1 MVSVKRFTH
10 DEPALFKAM
19 AEFVRLFARVDDP
32 VLAVSAREK
41 TVEARI
47 AWTLLGTAL
56 FQDVSYPE
64 FVTLLLALNEKFPG
78 EKLWTLP
85 VPKAQ
90 EIEACVESAF
100 GCRTWSMFENV
111 AGIFWSVGLFVRRHQ
126 NLTEWLKSRTPE
138 EIWRD
143 LGEIYFMG
151 KGNPRPKVC
160 AAIYR
165 LLAPAPVGLS
175 LDSAAEAMPKTS
187 LQPVKMPLLPLT
199 MGARRFLSILGP
211 ANDGFADLEPAQ
223 KQKLA
228 TDMYVALVQHLM
240 ETSENVEVKKSKVDA
255 LTAYV
260 AAHSLQFYLED
271 GSDGFICRHFTDHC
285 RKCPLREFCSY
296 AE

>member
-1 MVSVKRFTH
+1 MVSVKRFIH
-10 DEPALFKAM
+10 DEPALFKAT
-19 AEFVRLFARVDDP
+19 AEFVRLFARIEDP
-32 VLAVSAREK
+32 VLTVAKQEK
-41 TVEARI
+41 GANERI

-64 FVTLLLALNEKFPG
+64 FVTLLQALNEKFPG

-90 EIEACVESAF
+90 DIEACVESAF

-111 AGIFWSVGLFVRRHQ
+111 AGIFWSVGLFVRRHG
-126 NLTEWLKSRTPE
+126 NLQEWLKSCTPE

-151 KGNPRPKVC
+151 KGKPRPKVC

-175 LDSAAEAMPKTS
+175 LDYAPSPKW
-187 LQPVKMPLLPLT
+187 PPLPLT
-199 MGARRFLSILGP
+199 MGARRYLSILGP
-211 ANDGFADLEPAQ
+211 ASDGFADLEPAQ

-228 TDMYVALVQHLM
+228 TDMYVALVQYLM
-240 ETSENVEVKKSKVDA
+240 EQSENAEVKKSKVDA

-271 GSDGFICRHFTDHC
+271 GTDGFICRLSTDHC
-285 RKCPLREFCSY
+285 RKCPLREYCSY

>member
-1 MVSVKRFTH
+1 MVSVKRFIH
-10 DEPALFKAM
+10 DEPALFKAT
-19 AEFVRLFARVDDP
+19 AEFVRLFVRIEDP
-32 VLAVSAREK
+32 VLTVAKQEK
-41 TVEARI
+41 GANERI

-64 FVTLLLALNEKFPG
+64 FVTLLQALNEKFPS

-90 EIEACVESAF
+90 DIEACVESAF

-111 AGIFWSVGLFVRRHQ
+111 AGIFWSVGLFVRRHG
-126 NLTEWLKSRTPE
+126 NLQEWLKSRTPE

-165 LLAPAPVGLS
+165 LLASAPVGLS
-175 LDSAAEAMPKTS
+175 LDCAPSPKW
-187 LQPVKMPLLPLT
+187 PPLPLT
-199 MGARRFLSILGP
+199 MGARRYLSILGP
-211 ANDGFADLEPAQ
+211 ASDGFADLEPAQ

-240 ETSENVEVKKSKVDA
+240 EQSENAEVKKSKVDA

-271 GSDGFICRHFTDHC
+271 GTDGFICRHSTDHC
-285 RKCPLREFCSY
+285 RKCPLREYCSY

>member
-1 MVSVKRFTH
+1 MISVKRFIH
-10 DEPALFKAM
+10 DEPALFKAT
-19 AEFVRLFARVDDP
+19 AEFVRLFARIDDP
-32 VLAVSAREK
+32 VFTVAKQEK
-41 TVEARI
+41 GANERI

-64 FVTLLLALNEKFPG
+64 FVTLLQALNEKFPG

-90 EIEACVESAF
+90 DIEACVESAF

-111 AGIFWSVGLFVRRHQ
+111 AGIFWSVGLFVRRHG
-126 NLTEWLKSRTPE
+126 NLQEWLKSRTPE

-175 LDSAAEAMPKTS
+175 LDCAEATACA
-187 LQPVKMPLLPLT
+187 PVKWPPLPLT
-199 MGARRFLSILGP
+199 MGARRYLSILGP
-211 ANDGFADLEPAQ
+211 ASDGFADLEPAQ

-240 ETSENVEVKKSKVDA
+240 EQSDNAEVKKSKVDA

-271 GSDGFICRHFTDHC
+271 GTDGFICRLSTDHC
-285 RKCPLREFCSY
+285 RKCPLREYCSY

>member
-1 MVSVKRFTH
+1 MVSVKRFIH
-10 DEPALFKAM
+10 DEPALFKAT
-19 AEFVRLFARVDDP
+19 AEFVRLFARIDDP
-32 VLAVSAREK
+32 VLAVAKLEK
-41 TVEARI
+41 GVNERI

-64 FVTLLLALNEKFPG
+64 FVGLLRALNEKFPG

-85 VPKAQ
+85 VPKTQ
-90 EIEACVESAF
+90 DIEDCVESAF
-100 GCRTWSMFENV
+100 GCRTWSLFENV
-111 AGIFWSVGLFVRRHQ
+111 AGIFWSVGLFVRRHEDLQ
-126 NLTEWLKSRTPE
+126 GWLKSRTPE
-138 EIWRD
+138 ELWRD

-175 LDSAAEAMPKTS
+175 LDCAEGTACV
-187 LQPVKMPLLPLT
+187 PVKWPPLPLT
-199 MGARRFLSILGP
+199 MGARRYLSILGP
-211 ANDGFADLEPAQ
+211 ASDGFADLEPLQ

-240 ETSENVEVKKSKVDA
+240 EQSENAEVKKSKVDA

-271 GSDGFICRHFTDHC
+271 GTDGFICRTVTDRC
-285 RKCPLREFCSY
+285 RKCPLREYCSF

>member
-1 MVSVKRFTH
+1 MVSVKRFIH
-10 DEPALFKAM
+10 DEPALFKAT
-19 AEFVRLFARVDDP
+19 AEFVRLLARIDDP
-32 VLAVSAREK
+32 VLMVAKLEK
-41 TVEARI
+41 GANERI
-47 AWTLLGTAL
+47 AWTLLGSAL

-64 FVTLLLALNEKFPG
+64 FVTLLQALNEKFPG

-90 EIEACVESAF
+90 DIESCVESAF
-100 GCRTWSMFENV
+100 GCRTWSLFENV
-111 AGIFWSVGLFVRRHQ
+111 AGIFWSVGLFVRRHG
-126 NLTEWLKSRTPE
+126 NLQEWLTSRTPE

-175 LDSAAEAMPKTS
+175 LDCAHSPKW
-187 LQPVKMPLLPLT
+187 PPLPLT
-199 MGARRFLSILGP
+199 MGARRYLSILGP
-211 ANDGFADLEPAQ
+211 ASDGFADLEPAQ

-240 ETSENVEVKKSKVDA
+240 EQSENAEVKKSKVDA

-271 GSDGFICRHFTDHC
+271 GIDGFICRLSTDHC
-285 RKCPLREFCSY
+285 RKCPLREYCSF

>member
-1 MVSVKRFTH
+1 MVSVKRFIH
-10 DEPALFKAM
+10 DEPALFKAT
-19 AEFVRLFARVDDP
+19 AEFVRLFARIDDP
-32 VLAVSAREK
+32 VLAVAKLEK
-41 TVEARI
+41 GVNERI

-64 FVTLLLALNEKFPG
+64 FKTLLQALNEKFPG

-90 EIEACVESAF
+90 DIEACVESAF

-111 AGIFWSVGLFVRRHQ
+111 AGIFWSVGLFVRRHE
-126 NLTEWLKSRTPE
+126 NLAEWLKSRTPE
-138 EIWRD
+138 ELWRD

-175 LDSAAEAMPKTS
+175 LDCAENASVALKWP
-187 LQPVKMPLLPLT
+187 PLPLT
-199 MGARRFLSILGP
+199 MGARRYLSILGP
-211 ANDGFADLEPAQ
+211 ASDGFADLEPAQ

-240 ETSENVEVKKSKVDA
+240 EQSENAEVKKSKVDA

-271 GSDGFICRHFTDHC
+271 GTDGFICRLSTDHC
-285 RKCPLREFCSY
+285 RKCPLREYCSF

>member
-1 MVSVKRFTH
+1 MVSVKRFIH
-10 DEPALFKAM
+10 DEPALFKAT
-19 AEFVRLFARVDDP
+19 AEFVRLFARIDDP
-32 VLAVSAREK
+32 VLAVAIREK
-41 TVEARI
+41 TIEARI
-47 AWTLLGTAL
+47 AWTLFGTAL
-56 FQDVSYPE
+56 FQDVNYAE
-64 FVTLLLALNEKFPG
+64 FVTLLRTLNEKFPG

-90 EIEACVESAF
+90 DIEECVETAF
-100 GCRTWSMFENV
+100 GCRSWSMFENV
-111 AGIFWSVGLFVRRHQ
+111 AGIFWSVGLFVRRH
-126 NLTEWLKSRTPE
+126 LDLRGWLKSRTPE

-165 LLAPAPVGLS
+165 LLAPAPVGLG
-175 LDSAAEAMPKTS
+175 LDCIECDSGHNS
-187 LQPVKMPLLPLT
+187 VKWPPLPLT
-199 MGARRFLSILGP
+199 MGARRYLSILGP
-211 ANDGFADLEPAQ
+211 ASDGFADLEPSQ
-223 KQKLA
+223 KQTLA
-228 TDMYVALVQHLM
+228 TDMYVALVQYLM
-240 ETSENVEVKKSKVDA
+240 EQSENAEVKKSKVDA

-271 GSDGFICRHFTDHC
+271 GAECFICRQATEHC

>member
-1 MVSVKRFTH
+1 MVSVKRFIH
-10 DEPALFKAM
+10 DEPALFKAT
-19 AEFVRLFARVDDP
+19 AEFVRLFVRIEDP
-32 VLAVSAREK
+32 VLTVAKQEK
-41 TVEARI
+41 GANERI

-64 FVTLLLALNEKFPG
+64 FVTLLQALNEKFPS

-90 EIEACVESAF
+90 DIEACVESAF

-111 AGIFWSVGLFVRRHQ
+111 AGIFWSVGLFVRRHG
-126 NLTEWLKSRTPE
+126 NLQEWLKSRTPE

-175 LDSAAEAMPKTS
+175 LDCAPSPKW
-187 LQPVKMPLLPLT
+187 PPLPLT
-199 MGARRFLSILGP
+199 MGTRRYLSILGP
-211 ANDGFADLEPAQ
+211 ASDGFADLEPAQ
-223 KQKLA
+223 KQILA
-228 TDMYVALVQHLM
+228 TDMCVALVQHLM
-240 ETSENVEVKKSKVDA
+240 EQSENAEVKKSKVDA

-260 AAHSLQFYLED
+260 ATHSLQFYLED
-271 GSDGFICRHFTDHC
+271 GTDGFICRHSTDHC
-285 RKCPLREFCSY
+285 RKCPLREYCSY

>member
-1 MVSVKRFTH
+1 MVSVKRFIH
-10 DEPALFKAM
+10 DEPALFKAT
-19 AEFVRLFARVDDP
+19 AEFVRLFARIEDP
-32 VLAVSAREK
+32 VLTVAKLEK
-41 TVEARI
+41 GANERI
-47 AWTLLGTAL
+47 AWTLFGTAL
-56 FQDVSYPE
+56 VQDVSYPE
-64 FVTLLLALNEKFPG
+64 FVTLLQALNEKFPS

-90 EIEACVESAF
+90 DIEACVESAF

-111 AGIFWSVGLFVRRHQ
+111 AGIFWSVGLFVRRHG
-126 NLTEWLKSRTPE
+126 NLQEWLKSRTPE

-175 LDSAAEAMPKTS
+175 LDCAPSPKW
-187 LQPVKMPLLPLT
+187 PPLPLT
-199 MGARRFLSILGP
+199 MGARRYLSILGP
-211 ANDGFADLEPAQ
+211 ASDGFADLEPAQ

-228 TDMYVALVQHLM
+228 TDMCVALVQHLM
-240 ETSENVEVKKSKVDA
+240 EQSENAEVKKSKVDA

-271 GSDGFICRHFTDHC
+271 GTDGFICRHFTDHC
-285 RKCPLREFCSY
+285 RKCPLREYCSY

>member
-1 MVSVKRFTH
+1 MVSVKRFIH
-10 DEPALFKAM
+10 DEPALFKAT
-19 AEFVRLFARVDDP
+19 AEFVRLFARIDDP
-32 VLAVSAREK
+32 VLMVARQEK
-41 TVEARI
+41 GANERI

-56 FQDVSYPE
+56 FQDASYSE
-64 FVTLLLALNEKFPG
+64 FVTLLQALNEKFPG

-90 EIEACVESAF
+90 NIEACVESAF

-111 AGIFWSVGLFVRRHQ
+111 AGIFWSVGLFVRRHG
-126 NLTEWLKSRTPE
+126 NLREWLKSRTPE
-138 EIWRD
+138 ELWRD

-175 LDSAAEAMPKTS
+175 LDCAPSPKW
-187 LQPVKMPLLPLT
+187 PPLPLT
-199 MGARRFLSILGP
+199 MGARRYLSILGP
-211 ANDGFADLEPAQ
+211 ANDGFADLEPLQ

-228 TDMYVALVQHLM
+228 TDMYVALVQRLM
-240 ETSENVEVKKSKVDA
+240 ECSDNAEVKTSKVDA
-255 LTAYV
+255 LSAYV
-260 AAHSLQFYLED
+260 AAHGLQFYLED
-271 GSDGFICRHFTDHC
+271 GTDGFVCRISTDHC
-285 RKCPLREFCSY
+285 RKCPLREYCSY

>member
-1 MVSVKRFTH
+1 MVSVKRFIH
-10 DEPALFKAM
+10 DEPAVFKAT
-19 AEFVRLFARVDDP
+19 AEFVRLFARMEDP
-32 VLAVSAREK
+32 VLAVAAREK

-47 AWTLLGTAL
+47 AWTLLGTVL

-64 FVTLLLALNEKFPG
+64 FVALLQALNEKFPG

-90 EIEACVESAF
+90 EIEACVVSAF

-111 AGIFWSVGLFVRRHQ
+111 AGIFWSVGLFVRRH
-126 NLTEWLKSRTPE
+126 LDLAGWLRSRTPE

-175 LDSAAEAMPKTS
+175 LDSAPS
-187 LQPVKMPLLPLT
+187 PKMPLLPLT
-199 MGARRFLSILGP
+199 MGVRRYLSILGP
-211 ANDGFADLEPAQ
+211 ASDGFADLEPAQ

-240 ETSENVEVKKSKVDA
+240 EQSENAEVKKSKVDA

-271 GSDGFICRHFTDHC
+271 GADGFICRHITDHC
-285 RKCPLREFCSY
+285 RKCPLREYCSY

>member
-1 MVSVKRFTH
+1 MVSVKRFIH
-10 DEPALFKAM
+10 DEPALFKAT
-19 AEFVRLFARVDDP
+19 AEFVRLFARIDDP
-32 VLAVSAREK
+32 VLVVAKLEK
-41 TVEARI
+41 GVNERI

-64 FVTLLLALNEKFPG
+64 FVGLLRALNEKFPG

-90 EIEACVESAF
+90 DIESCVESAF
-100 GCRTWSMFENV
+100 GCRTWSLFENV
-111 AGIFWSVGLFVRRHQ
+111 AGIFWSVGLFVRRHG
-126 NLTEWLKSRTPE
+126 NLQGWLKSRTPE
-138 EIWRD
+138 ELWRD

-175 LDSAAEAMPKTS
+175 LDCADGIARV
-187 LQPVKMPLLPLT
+187 PVKWPPLPLT
-199 MGARRFLSILGP
+199 MGARRYLSILGP
-211 ANDGFADLEPAQ
+211 ASDGFADLEPAQ

-228 TDMYVALVQHLM
+228 TDVYVALVQHLM
-240 ETSENVEVKKSKVDA
+240 EQSENAEVKKSKVDA

-271 GSDGFICRHFTDHC
+271 GTDGFICRTVTDHC
-285 RKCPLREFCSY
+285 RKCPLREYCSF

>member
-1 MVSVKRFTH
+1 MVSVKRFIH
-10 DEPALFKAM
+10 DEPALFKAT
-19 AEFVRLFARVDDP
+19 AEFVRLFARIDDP
-32 VLAVSAREK
+32 VLTVAKQEK
-41 TVEARI
+41 GANERI

-64 FVTLLLALNEKFPG
+64 FVTLLQALNEKFPG

-90 EIEACVESAF
+90 DIEACVESAF

-111 AGIFWSVGLFVRRHQ
+111 AGIFWSVGLFVRRHG
-126 NLTEWLKSRTPE
+126 NLQEWLKSCTPE

-143 LGEIYFMG
+143 LGKIYFMG

-175 LDSAAEAMPKTS
+175 LDCAPSPKW
-187 LQPVKMPLLPLT
+187 PPLPLT
-199 MGARRFLSILGP
+199 MGARRYLSILGP
-211 ANDGFADLEPAQ
+211 ASDGFADLEPAQ

-240 ETSENVEVKKSKVDA
+240 EQSENAEVKKSKVDA
-255 LTAYV
+255 LTACV

-271 GSDGFICRHFTDHC
+271 GTDGFICRHSTDHC
-285 RKCPLREFCSY
+285 RKCPLREYCSY

>member
-1 MVSVKRFTH
+1 MVSVKRFIH
-10 DEPALFKAM
+10 DEPALFKAT
-19 AEFVRLFARVDDP
+19 AEFVRLLARIDDP
-32 VLAVSAREK
+32 VLMVAKQEK
-41 TVEARI
+41 GANERI

-64 FVTLLLALNEKFPG
+64 FVTLLQALNEKFPG

-90 EIEACVESAF
+90 DIESCVESAF
-100 GCRTWSMFENV
+100 GCRIWSMFENV
-111 AGIFWSVGLFVRRHQ
+111 AGIFWSVGLFVRRHG
-126 NLTEWLKSRTPE
+126 NLQEWLKSRTPE
-138 EIWRD
+138 ELWRD

-175 LDSAAEAMPKTS
+175 LDCAEGTACA
-187 LQPVKMPLLPLT
+187 PVKWPPLPLT
-199 MGARRFLSILGP
+199 MGARRYLSILGP
-211 ANDGFADLEPAQ
+211 ASDGFADLEPLQ

-240 ETSENVEVKKSKVDA
+240 EQSENAEVKKSKVDA

-271 GSDGFICRHFTDHC
+271 GTDGFICRHSTDRC
-285 RKCPLREFCSY
+285 RQCPLREYCSF

>member
-1 MVSVKRFTH
+1 MVSVKRFIH
-10 DEPALFKAM
+10 DEPALFKAT
-19 AEFVRLFARVDDP
+19 AEFVRLFARIEDP
-32 VLAVSAREK
+32 VLTVAKLEK
-41 TVEARI
+41 GANERI
-47 AWTLLGTAL
+47 AWTLFGTAL

-64 FVTLLLALNEKFPG
+64 FVTLLQALNEKFPS

-90 EIEACVESAF
+90 DIEACVESAF

-111 AGIFWSVGLFVRRHQ
+111 AGIFWSVGLFVRRHG
-126 NLTEWLKSRTPE
+126 NLQEWLKSRTPE

-175 LDSAAEAMPKTS
+175 LDCAPSPKW
-187 LQPVKMPLLPLT
+187 PPLPLV
-199 MGARRFLSILGP
+199 MGARRYLSILGP
-211 ANDGFADLEPAQ
+211 ASDGFADLEPAQ

-228 TDMYVALVQHLM
+228 TDMCVALVQHLM
-240 ETSENVEVKKSKVDA
+240 EQSENAEVKKSKVDA

-271 GSDGFICRHFTDHC
+271 GTDGFICRHSTDHC
-285 RKCPLREFCSY
+285 RKCPLREYCSY

>member
-1 MVSVKRFTH
+1 MVSVKRFIH
-10 DEPALFKAM
+10 DEPALFKAT
-19 AEFVRLFARVDDP
+19 AEFVRLFARIDDP
-32 VLAVSAREK
+32 VLTVAKQEK
-41 TVEARI
+41 GANERI

-64 FVTLLLALNEKFPG
+64 FVTLLQALNEKFPG

-90 EIEACVESAF
+90 DIEACVESAF

-111 AGIFWSVGLFVRRHQ
+111 AGIFWSVGLFVRRHG
-126 NLTEWLKSRTPE
+126 NLQEWLKSCTPE

-160 AAIYR
+160 AVIYR

-175 LDSAAEAMPKTS
+175 LDCTPSPKW
-187 LQPVKMPLLPLT
+187 PPLPLT
-199 MGARRFLSILGP
+199 MGTRRYLSILGP
-211 ANDGFADLEPAQ
+211 ASDGFADLEPLQ

-240 ETSENVEVKKSKVDA
+240 EQSENAEVKKSKVDA

-271 GSDGFICRHFTDHC
+271 GTDGFICRHFTDHC
-285 RKCPLREFCSY
+285 RKCPLREYCSY

>member
-1 MVSVKRFTH
+1 MVSVKRFLH
-10 DEPALFKAM
+10 DEPALFKAT
-19 AEFVRLFARVDDP
+19 AEFVRLFARIDDP
-32 VLAVSAREK
+32 VLMVARQEK
-41 TVEARI
+41 GANERI

-56 FQDVSYPE
+56 FQDASYSE
-64 FVTLLLALNEKFPG
+64 FVTLLQALNEKFPG

-90 EIEACVESAF
+90 NIEACVESAF

-111 AGIFWSVGLFVRRHQ
+111 AGIFWSVGLFVRRHG
-126 NLTEWLKSRTPE
+126 NLQEWLKSRTPE
-138 EIWRD
+138 ELWRD

-175 LDSAAEAMPKTS
+175 LDCAPSPKW
-187 LQPVKMPLLPLT
+187 PPLPLT
-199 MGARRFLSILGP
+199 MGARRYLSILGP
-211 ANDGFADLEPAQ
+211 ANDGFADLEPLQ

-240 ETSENVEVKKSKVDA
+240 ECSDNAEVKTSKVDA
-255 LTAYV
+255 LSAYV
-260 AAHSLQFYLED
+260 AAHGLQFYLED
-271 GSDGFICRHFTDHC
+271 GTDGFVCRISTDHC
-285 RKCPLREFCSY
+285 RKCPLREYCSY

>member
-1 MVSVKRFTH
+1 MVSVKRFIH
-10 DEPALFKAM
+10 DEPALFKAT
-19 AEFVRLFARVDDP
+19 AEFVRLFARIDDP
-32 VLAVSAREK
+32 VLALAKLEK
-41 TVEARI
+41 GANERI

-64 FVTLLLALNEKFPG
+64 FKTLLLVLNEKFPG

-90 EIEACVESAF
+90 DIEACVESAF
-100 GCRTWSMFENV
+100 GCRTWSLFENV
-111 AGIFWSVGLFVRRHQ
+111 AGIFWSVGLFVRRHE
-126 NLTEWLKSRTPE
+126 NLTEWLKSRSPE
-138 EIWRD
+138 ELWRD

-175 LDSAAEAMPKTS
+175 LDCAEGTACA
-187 LQPVKMPLLPLT
+187 PVKWPPLPLT
-199 MGARRFLSILGP
+199 MGARRYLSILGP
-211 ANDGFADLEPAQ
+211 ASDGFADLEPLQ

-240 ETSENVEVKKSKVDA
+240 EQSENAEVKKSKVDA

-271 GSDGFICRHFTDHC
+271 GTDGFICRTVTDHC
-285 RKCPLREFCSY
+285 RKCPLREYCSY
-296 AE
+296 AI

>member
-1 MVSVKRFTH
+1 VVSVKRFIH
-10 DEPALFKAM
+10 DEPALFKAT

-32 VLAVSAREK
+32 VLAVAIREK
-41 TVEARI
+41 TIEARI

-56 FQDVSYPE
+56 FQDVNYAE
-64 FVTLLLALNEKFPG
+64 FVTLLRTLNEKFPG
-78 EKLWTLP
+78 EKLWSLP

-90 EIEACVESAF
+90 DIEACVESAF
-100 GCRTWSMFENV
+100 GCRSWSMFENV
-111 AGIFWSVGLFVRRHQ
+111 SGIFWSVGLFVRRHLDLQ
-126 NLTEWLKSRTPE
+126 GWLKSRTPE
-138 EIWRD
+138 ELWRD

-165 LLAPAPVGLS
+165 LLAPAPVGLG
-175 LDSAAEAMPKTS
+175 LDCIESDSEHN
-187 LQPVKMPLLPLT
+187 PVKWPPLPLT
-199 MGARRFLSILGP
+199 MGARRYLSILGP
-211 ANDGFADLEPAQ
+211 ASDGFADLEPAQ

-228 TDMYVALVQHLM
+228 TDMYVALVRYLM
-240 ETSENVEVKKSKVDA
+240 EQSENAEVKKSKVDA

-271 GSDGFICRHFTDHC
+271 GTEGFICRLSTDHC

-296 AE
+296 AI

>member
-1 MVSVKRFTH
+1 MVSVKRFIH
-10 DEPALFKAM
+10 DEPALFKAT
-19 AEFVRLFARVDDP
+19 AEFVRLFARIDDP
-32 VLAVSAREK
+32 VLALAKLEK
-41 TVEARI
+41 GANERI

-64 FVTLLLALNEKFPG
+64 FKTLLLVLNEKFPG

-90 EIEACVESAF
+90 DIEACVESAF

-111 AGIFWSVGLFVRRHQ
+111 AGIFWSVGLFVRRHE
-126 NLTEWLKSRTPE
+126 NLAEWLKSRTPE
-138 EIWRD
+138 ELWRD

-175 LDSAAEAMPKTS
+175 LDCAEGTACA
-187 LQPVKMPLLPLT
+187 PVKWPPLPLT
-199 MGARRFLSILGP
+199 MGARRYLSILGP
-211 ANDGFADLEPAQ
+211 ASDGFADLEPLQ

-240 ETSENVEVKKSKVDA
+240 EQSENAEVKKSKVDA

-271 GSDGFICRHFTDHC
+271 GTDGFICRTVTDHC
-285 RKCPLREFCSY
+285 RKCPLREYCSY

>member
-1 MVSVKRFTH
+1 MVSVKRFIH
-10 DEPALFKAM
+10 DEPALFKAT
-19 AEFVRLFARVDDP
+19 AEFVRLFARIDDP
-32 VLAVSAREK
+32 VLTVAKQEK
-41 TVEARI
+41 GANERI

-64 FVTLLLALNEKFPG
+64 FVTLLQTLREKFPG
-78 EKLWTLP
+78 EKLWTLS

-90 EIEACVESAF
+90 DIEACVESAF

-111 AGIFWSVGLFVRRHQ
+111 AGIFWSVGLFVRRHG
-126 NLTEWLKSRTPE
+126 NLQEWLKSRTPE

-175 LDSAAEAMPKTS
+175 LDCAPSPKW
-187 LQPVKMPLLPLT
+187 PPLPLT
-199 MGARRFLSILGP
+199 MGARRYLSILGP
-211 ANDGFADLEPAQ
+211 ASDGFADLEPAQ

-240 ETSENVEVKKSKVDA
+240 EQSENDEVKKSKVDA

-260 AAHSLQFYLED
+260 AAHSLQFFLED
-271 GSDGFICRHFTDHC
+271 GTDGFICRLSTERC
-285 RKCPLREFCSY
+285 RKCPLREYCSY

>member
-1 MVSVKRFTH
+1 MVSVKRFIH
-10 DEPALFKAM
+10 DEPALFKAT
-19 AEFVRLFARVDDP
+19 AEFVRLFARIEDP
-32 VLAVSAREK
+32 VLTVAKQEK
-41 TVEARI
+41 GVNERI

-64 FVTLLLALNEKFPG
+64 LVTLLQSLNEKFPG

-90 EIEACVESAF
+90 DIEACVESAF

-111 AGIFWSVGLFVRRHQ
+111 AGIFWSVGLFVRRHE
-126 NLTEWLKSRTPE
+126 NLQEWLRSRTPE

-175 LDSAAEAMPKTS
+175 LDCAPSP
-187 LQPVKMPLLPLT
+187 QWPLLPLT
-199 MGARRFLSILGP
+199 MGVRRYLSILGP
-211 ANDGFADLEPAQ
+211 ASDGFADLEPAQ

-228 TDMYVALVQHLM
+228 TDLYVALVQHLM
-240 ETSENVEVKKSKVDA
+240 EQSENAEVKNLKVDA

-260 AAHSLQFYLED
+260 AAHGLQFYLED
-271 GSDGFICRHFTDHC
+271 GTDGFICRYSTDHC
-285 RKCPLREFCSY
+285 RKCPLREYCSY

>member
-1 MVSVKRFTH
+1 MVSVKRFIH
-10 DEPALFKAM
+10 SEPALFKAT
-19 AEFVRLFARVDDP
+19 ADFVRLFARVEDP
-32 VLAVSAREK
+32 VLAVAKLEK
-41 TVEARI
+41 GVNERI

-56 FQDVSYPE
+56 FQDVSYFE
-64 FVTLLLALNEKFPG
+64 FETLLRALNAKFPG
-78 EKLWTLP
+78 DKLWTLP

-90 EIEACVESAF
+90 DIEECVESAF

-111 AGIFWSVGLFVRRHQ
+111 AGIFWSVGLFVRRHE
-126 NLTEWLKSRTPE
+126 NLAEWLKSRTPE

-165 LLAPAPVGLS
+165 LLAPSPVGLG
-175 LDSAAEAMPKTS
+175 LDCAEGAS
-187 LQPVKMPLLPLT
+187 RAPVKWPPLPLT
-199 MGARRFLSILGP
+199 MGARRYLSILGP
-211 ANDGFADLEPAQ
+211 ASDGFADLEPAQ

-228 TDMYVALVQHLM
+228 TDMYVALVQYLM
-240 ETSENVEVKKSKVDA
+240 ELSDNAEVKKAKVDA
-255 LTAYV
+255 LTASA

-271 GSDGFICRHFTDHC
+271 GTDGFICRHSTDHC
-285 RKCPLREFCSY
+285 RKCPLREYCSY

>member
-1 MVSVKRFTH
+1 MVSVKRFIH
-10 DEPALFKAM
+10 DEPALFKAT
-19 AEFVRLFARVDDP
+19 AEFVRLFARIDDP
-32 VLAVSAREK
+32 VLTVVKQEK
-41 TVEARI
+41 GTNERI

-64 FVTLLLALNEKFPG
+64 FVTLLQALNEKFPG

-90 EIEACVESAF
+90 DIEACVESAF

-111 AGIFWSVGLFVRRHQ
+111 AGIFWSVGLFVRRHG
-126 NLTEWLKSRTPE
+126 NLQEWLWSRTPE

-175 LDSAAEAMPKTS
+175 LDYAPSPKW
-187 LQPVKMPLLPLT
+187 PPLPLT
-199 MGARRFLSILGP
+199 MGTRRYLSILGP
-211 ANDGFADLEPAQ
+211 ASDGFADLEPAQ

-228 TDMYVALVQHLM
+228 TDMYGALVQHLM
-240 ETSENVEVKKSKVDA
+240 EQSENAEVKKSKVDA

-271 GSDGFICRHFTDHC
+271 GTDGFICRHSTDHC
-285 RKCPLREFCSY
+285 RNCPLREYCSY

>member
-1 MVSVKRFTH
+1 MVSVKRFIH
-10 DEPALFKAM
+10 DEPALFKAT
-19 AEFVRLFARVDDP
+19 AEFVRLFARIDDP
-32 VLAVSAREK
+32 VLTVAKQEK
-41 TVEARI
+41 GANERI

-56 FQDVSYPE
+56 FQDVSFPE
-64 FVTLLLALNEKFPG
+64 FMTLLQALNEKFSG

-90 EIEACVESAF
+90 DIESCVESAF

-111 AGIFWSVGLFVRRHQ
+111 AGIFWSVGLFVRRHG
-126 NLTEWLKSRTPE
+126 NLQEWLKSRTPE

-175 LDSAAEAMPKTS
+175 LDCAPSPKW
-187 LQPVKMPLLPLT
+187 PPLPLT
-199 MGARRFLSILGP
+199 MGACRYLSILGP
-211 ANDGFADLEPAQ
+211 ASDGFADLEPAQ

-240 ETSENVEVKKSKVDA
+240 EQSDNAEVKKSKVDA

-271 GSDGFICRHFTDHC
+271 GTDGFICRLSTDHC
-285 RKCPLREFCSY
+285 RKCPLREYCSF

>member
-1 MVSVKRFTH
+1 
-10 DEPALFKAM
+10 
-19 AEFVRLFARVDDP
+19 
-32 VLAVSAREK
+32 
-41 TVEARI
+41 
-47 AWTLLGTAL
+47 
-56 FQDVSYPE
+56 E
-64 FVTLLLALNEKFPG
+64 FVTLLQALNEKFPG

-90 EIEACVESAF
+90 DIESCVESAF

-111 AGIFWSVGLFVRRHQ
+111 AGIFWSVGLFVRRHG
-126 NLTEWLKSRTPE
+126 NLQEWLKSRTPE

-175 LDSAAEAMPKTS
+175 LDCAPSPKW
-187 LQPVKMPLLPLT
+187 PPLPLT
-199 MGARRFLSILGP
+199 MGARRYLSILGP
-211 ANDGFADLEPAQ
+211 ASDGFADLEPAQ

-240 ETSENVEVKKSKVDA
+240 EQSENAEVKKSKVDA

-271 GSDGFICRHFTDHC
+271 GTDGFICRLSTDHC
-285 RKCPLREFCSY
+285 RKCPLREYCSY

>member
-1 MVSVKRFTH
+1 MVSVKRFIH
-10 DEPALFKAM
+10 DEPALFKAT

-32 VLAVSAREK
+32 VLAVAIREK
-41 TVEARI
+41 TIEARI

-64 FVTLLLALNEKFPG
+64 FVMLLRTLNEKFPG

-90 EIEACVESAF
+90 DIEACVESAF
-100 GCRTWSMFENV
+100 GCRSWSMFENV

-126 NLTEWLKSRTPE
+126 DLRGWLKSRTPE
-138 EIWRD
+138 ELWRD

-165 LLAPAPVGLS
+165 LLAPAPVGLG
-175 LDSAAEAMPKTS
+175 LDCIECGSEKN
-187 LQPVKMPLLPLT
+187 PVKWPPLPLT
-199 MGARRFLSILGP
+199 MGARRYLSILGP
-211 ANDGFADLEPAQ
+211 ASDGFADLEPSQ
-223 KQKLA
+223 KQTLA
-228 TDMYVALVQHLM
+228 TDMYVAFVQYLM
-240 ETSENVEVKKSKVDA
+240 EQSENAEVKKSKVDA

-271 GSDGFICRHFTDHC
+271 GTECFICRQATEHC

>member
-1 MVSVKRFTH
+1 MVSVKRFIH
-10 DEPALFKAM
+10 DEPALFKAT
-19 AEFVRLFARVDDP
+19 AEFVRLFARIDDP
-32 VLAVSAREK
+32 VLAVARQEK
-41 TVEARI
+41 GANERI

-64 FVTLLLALNEKFPG
+64 FVELLRALNEKFPG

-90 EIEACVESAF
+90 DIESCVESAF
-100 GCRTWSMFENV
+100 GCRTWSLFENV
-111 AGIFWSVGLFVRRHQ
+111 AGIFWSVGLFVRRHEDLQ
-126 NLTEWLKSRTPE
+126 GWLKSRTPE
-138 EIWRD
+138 ELWRD

-175 LDSAAEAMPKTS
+175 LDCAPSPKW
-187 LQPVKMPLLPLT
+187 PPLPLT
-199 MGARRFLSILGP
+199 MGTRRYLSILGP
-211 ANDGFADLEPAQ
+211 ASDGFADLEPLQ

-228 TDMYVALVQHLM
+228 TDMYVALVLHLM
-240 ETSENVEVKKSKVDA
+240 EQSENAEVKKSKVDA

-271 GSDGFICRHFTDHC
+271 GTDGFICRLSTDRC
-285 RKCPLREFCSY
+285 RKCPLREYCSY

>member
-1 MVSVKRFTH
+1 MVSVKRFIH
-10 DEPALFKAM
+10 DEPALFKAT
-19 AEFVRLFARVDDP
+19 AEFVRLFARIEDP
-32 VLAVSAREK
+32 VLTVAKQEK
-41 TVEARI
+41 GVNERI

-64 FVTLLLALNEKFPG
+64 FVTLMQALNEKFPG

-90 EIEACVESAF
+90 DIEACVESAF

-111 AGIFWSVGLFVRRHQ
+111 AGIFWSVGLFVRRHG
-126 NLTEWLKSRTPE
+126 NLQEWLKSRTPE

-165 LLAPAPVGLS
+165 LLAPTPVGLL
-175 LDSAAEAMPKTS
+175 LDCAPSPKW
-187 LQPVKMPLLPLT
+187 PPLPLT
-199 MGARRFLSILGP
+199 MGTRRYLSILGP
-211 ANDGFADLEPAQ
+211 ASDGFADLEPAQ

-240 ETSENVEVKKSKVDA
+240 EQSENAEVKKSKVDA

-271 GSDGFICRHFTDHC
+271 GTDGFICGHSTDHC
-285 RKCPLREFCSY
+285 RKCPLREYCSY

>member
-1 MVSVKRFTH
+1 MVSVKRFIH
-10 DEPALFKAM
+10 DEPALFKAT
-19 AEFVRLFARVDDP
+19 AEFARLFARIDDP
-32 VLAVSAREK
+32 VLAVAKLEK
-41 TVEARI
+41 GVNERI

-64 FVTLLLALNEKFPG
+64 FKTLLQALNEKFPG

-90 EIEACVESAF
+90 DIESCVESAF

-111 AGIFWSVGLFVRRHQ
+111 AGIFWSVGLFVRRHE
-126 NLTEWLKSRTPE
+126 NLAEWVKSRTPE
-138 EIWRD
+138 ELWRD

-175 LDSAAEAMPKTS
+175 LDCADGIARA
-187 LQPVKMPLLPLT
+187 PVKWPPLPLT
-199 MGARRFLSILGP
+199 MGARRYLSILGP
-211 ANDGFADLEPAQ
+211 ASDGFADLEPLQ

-240 ETSENVEVKKSKVDA
+240 ELSENAEVKKSKVDA

-271 GSDGFICRHFTDHC
+271 GTDGFICRTVTDHC
-285 RKCPLREFCSY
+285 RKCPLREYCSY

>member
-1 MVSVKRFTH
+1 MVSVKRFIH
-10 DEPALFKAM
+10 SEPALFKAT

-32 VLAVSAREK
+32 VLAVAKLEK
-41 TVEARI
+41 GVNERI

-56 FQDVSYPE
+56 FQDVSYFE
-64 FVTLLLALNEKFPG
+64 FETLLRAMNEKFPG
-78 EKLWTLP
+78 DKLWTLP

-90 EIEACVESAF
+90 DVEECVESAF

-111 AGIFWSVGLFVRRHQ
+111 AGIFWSVGLFVRRHE
-126 NLTEWLKSRTPE
+126 NLAEWLKSRTPE

-165 LLAPAPVGLS
+165 LLAPTPVGLG
-175 LDSAAEAMPKTS
+175 LDCAEGTS
-187 LQPVKMPLLPLT
+187 RSPVKWPPLPLT
-199 MGARRFLSILGP
+199 MGARRYLSILGP
-211 ANDGFADLEPAQ
+211 ASDGFADLEPLQ

-228 TDMYVALVQHLM
+228 TDLYVALVQYLM
-240 ETSENVEVKKSKVDA
+240 ELSDNAEVKKTKVDA
-255 LTAYV
+255 LTASV

-271 GSDGFICRHFTDHC
+271 GSDGFICRHATDHC
-285 RKCPLREFCSY
+285 RQCPLRQYCSY

>member
-1 MVSVKRFTH
+1 MVSVKRFIH
-10 DEPALFKAM
+10 DEPALFKAT
-19 AEFVRLFARVDDP
+19 AEFVRLFARIEDP
-32 VLAVSAREK
+32 VLMVAKQEK
-41 TVEARI
+41 GANERI
-47 AWTLLGTAL
+47 AWTLLGTVL

-64 FVTLLLALNEKFPG
+64 LVTLLQALNEKFPG
-78 EKLWTLP
+78 EKLWMLP

-90 EIEACVESAF
+90 DIEACVESAF

-111 AGIFWSVGLFVRRHQ
+111 AGIFWSVGLFVRRHG
-126 NLTEWLKSRTPE
+126 NLQGWLKSRTPE

-151 KGNPRPKVC
+151 KGNPRPKVS

-175 LDSAAEAMPKTS
+175 LDCAPTP
-187 LQPVKMPLLPLT
+187 QWPPLPLT
-199 MGARRFLSILGP
+199 MGVRRYLSILGP
-211 ANDGFADLEPAQ
+211 ASDGFADLEPAQ

-240 ETSENVEVKKSKVDA
+240 EQSENAEVKKSKVDA

-271 GSDGFICRHFTDHC
+271 GTDGFICRHSTDHC
-285 RKCPLREFCSY
+285 RKCPLREYCSY